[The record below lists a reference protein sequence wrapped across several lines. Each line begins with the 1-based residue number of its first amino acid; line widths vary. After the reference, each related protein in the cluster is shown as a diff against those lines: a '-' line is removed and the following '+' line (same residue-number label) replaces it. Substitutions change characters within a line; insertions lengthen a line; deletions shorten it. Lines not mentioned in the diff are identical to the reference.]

1 MPKPSEQAV
10 SLSKDTAPNEE
21 RRLYVARAE
30 LALAL
35 PDHLAL
41 RDVPLKP
48 DPLEALAA
56 AVADVRESLQERAD
70 LVLDLVPVTP
80 GKVARKRNRLLAA
93 ARRAPHDM
101 PAIPGMPHQGG
112 SGFSLDRLSSIGAEI
127 AAEMRGVQAQK
138 PSAGS
143 RPRPQRM
150 LNATDMKA
158 AMGKFHPGVDPVF
171 DLQLLVR
178 TCSTDPNR
186 SRLLLDQILAALEGW
201 AGDNYLRP
209 VGLNLG
215 ITRLRADA
223 PIYRQHFDRRF
234 ETGLFAPRRRGWVT
248 GEEIAGLL
256 KPPTKY
262 NGAANVMRS
271 GGVVPPPHPGL
282 PSWTGQPDLLPLGW
296 VSKPGGGERLA
307 GIPLRY
313 LLFALFLG
321 KSGYGKTEMS
331 LVQAIALAHN
341 GHGILFLDPHG
352 DGWQRARPYLA
363 HPEIQPRL
371 QEIDLTSPDM
381 DAMVA
386 SWNPLSMQNRKED
399 DIPDIVQ
406 YIVTGFSSALN
417 WSDSAGRAKT
427 ILTRSVES
435 LVELSLLLS
444 KNGKAEFAPTIFQ
457 IRTILT
463 DEVWRDAV
471 VPYLSKTLRDF
482 WEKTYK
488 KYPGEATPV
497 VTNIIERL
505 DSSNAVKAFL
515 GSSLSTYDIR
525 TAMDEGKIVFICPSG
540 TGDTD
545 RIVSCLLIYDLFRAG
560 LSRRDIPVAD
570 RKDFYCFID
579 ELTAVDGASKG
590 TLAAIAE
597 QLRKFRVKLLA
608 MTQMAQRLTPTTRQ
622 GLLQNLS
629 VLSTTA
635 SDVDEAMLVTRRW
648 GKKVDPDTI
657 TALRPYHYVMSV
669 TLGDGRTDPFR
680 VRGASVEELYKDYEN
695 SEGLD
700 DLTAAVD
707 KNLDRRPVRAILDDL
722 SMLDDHILLALEGID
737 VPEEPTVGSLPIAR
751 KQQATNGADNA
762 TGQPADASQGGGG
775 RISHAAGVVISGS
788 TDEEGPRDE
797 DEPLGDDGEPLHGAH
812 NGDDGPDPGTSAVA
826 P

>member
-1 MPKPSEQAV
+1 MTSPSDSAASPTKKAQPDRPE
-10 SLSKDTAPNEE
+10 T
-21 RRLYVARAE
+21 RHVARAE

-41 RDVPLKP
+41 REMPLRP

-56 AVADVRESLQERAD
+56 AVADIRTNLHERAD
-70 LVLDLVPVTP
+70 VVLDLVPVAP
-80 GKVARKRNRLLAA
+80 GKVSRKRNQLLAT
-93 ARRAPHDM
+93 ARRRPHDM
-101 PAIPGMPHQGG
+101 PAIPGLPQYGG
-112 SGFSLDRLSSIGAEI
+112 RGFSLERLSSIGAEI
-127 AAEMRGVQAQK
+127 AAEMRGAHAQ
-138 PSAGS
+138 
-143 RPRPQRM
+143 RPQARGGSHRQVRT
-150 LNATDMKA
+150 TDMKA
-158 AMGKFHPGVDPVF
+158 AMGKLLPGVDPVF
-171 DLQLLVR
+171 DLQLLIR
-178 TCSTDPNR
+178 TSSTDPHR
-186 SRLLLDQILAALEGW
+186 PRLLLEQVLAALEGW

-209 VGLNLG
+209 IGLNLG
-215 ITRLRADA
+215 VTRLRSDNAL
-223 PIYRQHFDRRF
+223 YRRHFDHRF
-234 ETGLFAPRRRGWVT
+234 ETGAFAPRKHGWVT
-248 GEEIAGLL
+248 GVEIAGLL
-256 KPPTKY
+256 KPPTRH
-262 NGAANVMRS
+262 NSAANVARS
-271 GGVVPPPHPGL
+271 GGVVPPPPPQL
-282 PSWTGQPDLLPLGW
+282 ATWNGQPDLLPLGW
-296 VSKPGGGERLA
+296 VPKPGGGERLA
-307 GIPLRY
+307 GAPLRY
-313 LLFALFLG
+313 LLFGLFLG
-321 KSGYGKTEMS
+321 KAGHGKTEMS

-363 HPEIQPRL
+363 HRELAPRIW
-371 QEIDLTSPDM
+371 EIDLTSPDL
-381 DAMVA
+381 DAMAA
-386 SWNPLSMQNRKED
+386 SWNPLSMQNRRED

-435 LVELSLLLS
+435 LAELSWLLS
-444 KNGKAEFAPTIFQ
+444 RAGRADVAPTIFQ

-471 VPYLSKTLRDF
+471 VPHLSKNLRDF
-482 WEKTYK
+482 WSKTYP
-488 KYPGEATPV
+488 KYSNEATPV

-505 DSSNAVKAFL
+505 DSSNAIKAFL

-560 LSRRDIPVAD
+560 LSRRDMPVAA
-570 RKDFYCFID
+570 RKDFYAFVD

-635 SDVDEAMLVTRRW
+635 SDIDEAQLVTRRW

-657 TALRPYHYVMSV
+657 TQLRPYHYVMSV

-680 VRGASVEELYKDYEN
+680 VRGASVEDLYADYHRP
-695 SEGLD
+695 D
-700 DLTAAVD
+700 DLPKLTASVD
-707 KNLDRRPVRAILDDL
+707 QNLSRRSVREILADLRRLDTRIVHALAQTPVHYAEDEDLDVGAPVAGAPSDAAPPAKVRISKDPGPVL
-722 SMLDDHILLALEGID
+722 SG
-737 VPEEPTVGSLPIAR
+737 PEEEAPDS
-751 KQQATNGADNA
+751 
-762 TGQPADASQGGGG
+762 
-775 RISHAAGVVISGS
+775 
-788 TDEEGPRDE
+788 
-797 DEPLGDDGEPLHGAH
+797 DEPPVDME
-812 NGDDGPDPGTSAVA
+812 DPGTPEVSFA
-826 P
+826 